1 MDKPGCINWSCLEQK
16 LEFSIFV
23 HLLRVGNVG
32 VVEMEEDLVV
42 VVLSV
47 QVRFKSIGAVDF
59 TEGSVE

>member
-1 MDKPGCINWSCLEQK
+1 M
-16 LEFSIFV
+16 
-23 HLLRVGNVG
+23 LLLPLDVSFRVGNVG

-59 TEGSVE
+59 TEGSEVWVFTSGLVD